1 MFSSFT
7 VTLAGKVMP
16 SPSPRPNPLRTAK
29 SFTRAENDDPL
40 SVARPKRASTI
51 QNGVLPKITTTGI
64 SSQIVEEP
72 ESATTDAFENSQHD
86 DEPAEQ
92 PRTSVDLDDLP
103 IELISLTDNF
113 IESLSTK
120 SRPTP
125 PTIDDIS
132 QLFQDFYQQ
141 AARHIDT
148 HISALLTRHARGS
161 SPAPSTSSR
170 ASTTSLLRAKAA
182 AIGSKDRKAGNSKPE
197 QPEQQL
203 ITAEELAQ
211 RKKARKALEQQ
222 RGTLEEAVERRLC
235 EGIYAKIYRHRT
247 TQDEAADDVLRS
259 KTAALAVVGIGL
271 TDLGVQLTEPSEP
284 PEAQAEKA
292 EEVRKWLDGARKEL
306 IAMNDSRYPLGKLNH
321 LKLAHKSIVDTL
333 SNFHPSSSA
342 DEIMPMLIYTL
353 ITLPPENMNVTSDLR
368 FIERFRWEPKLVGEA
383 AYCLTNL
390 EAAIGFLETVDLS
403 TLRSDEAP
411 SGPVRPS
418 SRPGTPK
425 ADTFPPAYSPGLS
438 AASTAAEQADESAA
452 KTTASQASKLRD
464 QQRNRRFSD
473 LVNTPAQALG
483 AAGDAM
489 RNTADA
495 GLKTIGNSLGDSY
508 KFFIGRLREPAGAGE
523 EVAAPKTLEDARKL
537 IGTPPP
543 EDDTSTTSS
552 LMNPDDTENKRP
564 HPRDDRML
572 NLISGRKPSSVR
584 DHSADSSRSAG
595 SSTKRLS
602 AVFGDDKEK
611 QTPTSATP
619 TAASANPALMD
630 SMRNFGNSLNPMAKL
645 AGGIGSFR
653 AFARTPSQPVTPQVP
668 PKAGAADGGDLAT
681 AFPDLAATL
690 PPKET
695 PKINPPNKRFMEM
708 QNPADL
714 RIGEVLEL
722 LRDYRRLA
730 GALNDMGA
738 FKE

>member
-86 DEPAEQ
+86 DEPTEQ

-148 HISALLTRHARGS
+148 HISALLTRHTRGV

-418 SRPGTPK
+418 SRPGTPR

-564 HPRDDRML
+564 HLRDDRML

>member
-1 MFSSFT
+1 
-7 VTLAGKVMP
+7 MP

-148 HISALLTRHARGS
+148 HISALLTRHTRGV

-418 SRPGTPK
+418 SRPGTPR